1 MVIFPKELMT
11 RGVSISPASQSFC
24 ETVKLKTMRA
34 QARKMAILIPALD
47 PTTGKPMIG
56 KVKLLDEFKK
66 TGQSTE
72 NLVALVNKSPVWDAV
87 KNMYILDFRGR
98 VTQAS
103 IRNFQAVRA
112 EKEDEIVIQF
122 GKVGDN
128 SYTMDFT
135 NPFSAFQVRRAA
147 FLHSCILG
155 TVGAQCVPGARRRLR
170 CRSRRLRVDFDSMSI
185 LALRM

>member
-1 MVIFPKELMT
+1 
-11 RGVSISPASQSFC
+11 
-24 ETVKLKTMRA
+24 
-34 QARKMAILIPALD
+34 MAILIPALD

-87 KNMYILDFRGR
+87 KNTYILDFRGR

-128 SYTMDFT
+128 SYTLDFT

-147 FLHSCILG
+147 FPFPAAG